1 VLVTAAHTLIKISKR
16 FRDFY
21 LRIVRRV
28 GKNRAIIAVARK
40 LAEIIYVMLKK
51 KEEYQED
58 ENISKLYYRKIKT
71 MMLMGNNKGSVDLKK
86 DIKNLIKSIR
96 IT

>member
-1 VLVTAAHTLIKISKR
+1 
-16 FRDFY
+16 
-21 LRIVRRV
+21 RRV